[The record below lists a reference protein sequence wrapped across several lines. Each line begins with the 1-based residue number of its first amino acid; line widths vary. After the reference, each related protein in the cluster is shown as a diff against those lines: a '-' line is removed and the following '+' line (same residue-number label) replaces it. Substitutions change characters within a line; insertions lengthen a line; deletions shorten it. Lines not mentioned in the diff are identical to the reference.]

1 MSLADHTLI
10 QDSCEQKPN
19 EIVRGL
25 TADPV
30 RKTYWVFTDQSIFEL
45 GVTNEHR
52 DVWKTYL
59 EQGKYDIALQYAEVY
74 HLDIFFLDRLVIMS
88 RAPVTE
94 IG

>member
-1 MSLADHTLI
+1 M
-10 QDSCEQKPN
+10 
-19 EIVRGL
+19 
-25 TADPV
+25 

-52 DVWKTYL
+52 DVWKIYL
-59 EQGKYDIALQYAEVY
+59 EQGKYDIALQYAKVY